1 MPPRG
6 DRRPTGT
13 PALGRARPAAGGPT
27 HPGGATRILDLA
39 ESGPSRLRFPRGTGA
54 LETVLV
60 NTAGGVACGDTF
72 AIDLALDPGAEL
84 VLTTTAAEKIYRS
97 DGPVSHIANTLALE
111 AGAHLPSQPTIPS
124 PAPPRRLPQA
134 TILFDRAPGAP
145 PIHGRSREGAR
156 DRVEVVASPS
166 GQGLSGS
173 RTGCSRIPGAFAGRP
188 ARLRRRSLL
197 DGPISDLLARPAVG
211 GGERAP
217 ARNPRHRPRA
227 EARLEEAPRP
237 PGRGRRTRNSGAR
250 VPGTV
255 TWRSAP
261 SGRPSARCAASSPGS
276 WRSIAAS
283 RCPGSAKLTGTATSA
298 AQDRCLRRGRPL
310 LETRTRSCPPS
321 SGRMATPFRKA
332 SWRVVSQRTANPCT
346 PVRFRA
352 RPPSFLFLSWLIPP

>member
-1 MPPRG
+1 MPPAA
-6 DRRPTGT
+6 TGAP
-13 PALGRARPAAGGPT
+13 PARQRSDGRVRLRVGPT

-97 DGPVSHIANTLALE
+97 DGPVSYIANTLALE
-111 AGAHLPSQPTIPS
+111 AGAHL
-124 PAPPRRLPQA
+124 AWLPQE
-134 TILFDRAPGAP
+134 TILFDRARVRRRFTADLA
-145 PIHGRSREGAR
+145 EGAALIA
-156 DRVEVVASPS
+156 VEVVAFGRAARGERITDGLFADSWRIRRG
-166 GQGLSGS
+166 GQL
-173 RTGCSRIPGAFAGRP
+173 AYADD
-188 ARLRRRSLL
+188 LLL

-211 GGERAP
+211 GERAP
-217 ARNPRHRPRA
+217 ARPSSTSPPTRRRASRRP
-227 EARLEEAPRP
+227 APSWPGP
-237 PGRGRRTRNSGAR
+237 PHPEQRQPR

-283 RCPGSAKLTGTATSA
+283 RCPGSGRADRNRHVGGSGPLPATA
-298 AQDRCLRRGRPL
+298 DLC
-310 LETRTRSCPPS
+310 
-321 SGRMATPFRKA
+321 
-332 SWRVVSQRTANPCT
+332 
-346 PVRFRA
+346 
-352 RPPSFLFLSWLIPP
+352 